1 MIFVGSPG
9 FAVIVLSHSIRNIQ
23 VDDCLLQVVKVRFI
37 RKLRIVVSY
46 DDQAIITVL
55 VMPFSQRGNYV
66 PAINSTKGP
75 HVDGYN
81 FASQVGQ
88 S

>member
-1 MIFVGSPG
+1 MIFVGFPG
-9 FAVIVLSHSIRNIQ
+9 FAVIVLSHSIRNVQ
-23 VDDCLLQVVKVRFI
+23 VDDGLLQVVKVCFI
-37 RKLRIVVSY
+37 GELRIMIADDNQAFIFILVV
-46 DDQAIITVL
+46 
-55 VMPFSQRGNYV
+55 PFPQRGNYV

-81 FASQVGQ
+81 FTSQVGQ

>member
-1 MIFVGSPG
+1 MVLVGRPRFSV
-9 FAVIVLSHSIRNIQ
+9 VILRNRVGNIQ
-23 VDDCLLQVVKVRFI
+23 IDNGLFQVVEVRFI
-37 RKLRIVVSY
+37 RKLRIVVSD
-46 DDQAIITVL
+46 DDQTLIL
-55 VMPFSQRGNYV
+55 VFVVPFPQRGNYV

-81 FASQVGQ
+81 FTSQVGQ